1 MTEGTKTILQMM
13 EEANAEIDEIKKD
26 SNRGIMR
33 LCTLLLPLFIERGEA
48 KKAYRNHN
56 TSYDIDYIEK
66 KEDREKQIQV
76 ANAEVTDEKKKEKIT
91 DAELKRYADSVLKE
105 DYREMQGYKETD
117 EYLEIILEWYMN
129 FINGYKFDKKDLTPV
144 TKFNTDLPF

>member
-1 MTEGTKTILQMM
+1 MM
-13 EEANAEIDEIKKD
+13 DEANAEIIEIKKD
-26 SNRGIMR
+26 TNRGIMK
-33 LCTLLLPLFIERGEA
+33 LCDILLPIFIERGEA

-66 KEDREKQIQV
+66 KEERERQIVQL
-76 ANAEVTDEKKKEKIT
+76 NSTIEDDKKKEKIT

-117 EYLEIILEWYMN
+117 EYLEIILE
-129 FINGYKFDKKDLTPV
+129 
-144 TKFNTDLPF
+144 